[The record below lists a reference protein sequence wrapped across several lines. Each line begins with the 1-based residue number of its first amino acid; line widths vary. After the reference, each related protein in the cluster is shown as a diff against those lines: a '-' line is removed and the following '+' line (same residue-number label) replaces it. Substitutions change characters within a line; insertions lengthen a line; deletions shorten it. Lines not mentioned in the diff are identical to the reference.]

1 MLVRERKLAVE
12 MTGMTKPA
20 ISGSSSNPVLD
31 SIVACDLREELTL
44 RHTAGGGLVHAEAV
58 DTGGQ

>member
-1 MLVRERKLAVE
+1 
-12 MTGMTKPA
+12 MTGMAKPA

-58 DTGGQ
+58 GTGGQ